1 MVMSSNLKVME
12 TKSIYFKNLEELLEV
27 FLVDERNKKNA
38 LTLGNKTG
46 FYQFKTKRKIIIQGL
61 KNM

>member
-27 FLVDERNKKNA
+27 FLVDERNKK
-38 LTLGNKTG
+38 KCSY
-46 FYQFKTKRKIIIQGL
+46 FRQ
-61 KNM
+61 

>member
-27 FLVDERNKKNA
+27 FLVDERNKKYA
-38 LTLGNKTG
+38 FTLGNKIG
-46 FYQFKTKRKIIIQGL
+46 FYQFKTIRKIIIQSL